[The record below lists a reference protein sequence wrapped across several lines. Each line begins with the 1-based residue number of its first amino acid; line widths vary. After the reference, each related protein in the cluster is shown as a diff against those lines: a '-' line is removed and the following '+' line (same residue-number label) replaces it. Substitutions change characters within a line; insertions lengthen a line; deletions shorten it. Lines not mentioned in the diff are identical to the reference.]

1 MYLAPGITQLFGAAC
16 FFFGLL
22 MLLAHR
28 KILGRF
34 RVLFVPFSVSSIA
47 FFIYFLRNV
56 IEVPYPLGFIGDVF
70 TFLMWGSWLWSVL
83 SILRIVER
91 KREISR

>member
-28 KILGRF
+28 NILGKF

-47 FFIYFLRNV
+47 FFMYFLRNV
-56 IEVPYPLGFIGDVF
+56 IEIPYPLDLIGNVF

-91 KREISR
+91 KKEISR